1 MISWKDWTGDMCVW
15 WNVICFDN
23 KQSLKWCYKLN
34 VPLHVGVLSDHT
46 PSFVQVAVS
55 DPSMV

>member
-1 MISWKDWTGDMCVW
+1 MCVW
-15 WNVICFDN
+15 WNVICIDN

-34 VPLHVGVLSDHT
+34 VPLHVGVMSDHT